1 MLARFTI
8 RSAMRNAID
17 CRLLR
22 KAATQGMDAC
32 YEFPHGKR
40 FGQVIIRAKLQ
51 AGEAIVEL
59 AAVVRS

>member
-1 MLARFTI
+1 M
-8 RSAMRNAID
+8 RSAID

-32 YEFPHGKR
+32 YEFLHGKR
-40 FGQVIIRAKLQ
+40 FGQVIIRAQLQ